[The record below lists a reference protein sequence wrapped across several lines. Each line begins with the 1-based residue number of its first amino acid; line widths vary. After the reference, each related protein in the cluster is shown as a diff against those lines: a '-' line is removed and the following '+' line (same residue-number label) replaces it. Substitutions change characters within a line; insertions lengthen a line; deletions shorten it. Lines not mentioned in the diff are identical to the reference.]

1 MMIYRKQLA
10 EGKDLTGE
18 EIKAEI
24 AAGNIE
30 GYREDKQEP
39 PPGSI
44 YRARHEK
51 TGAEL
56 KKHMLEYTATTKL
69 PNEKGELVPVSQ
81 ITDQDAV
88 MTAFLGEAGVT
99 YWNPQAANMT
109 LYSTMNTSSLKQQPN
124 SSTHRQKTHQTTHT
138 GTSHF
143 GCINPRQHNTS
154 SGTEQRI

>member
-1 MMIYRKQLA
+1 MIYRKQLA

-24 AAGNIE
+24 ATENIE
-30 GYREDKQEP
+30 GYAKINKNQLR
-39 PPGSI
+39 GI

-88 MTAFLGEAGVT
+88 MTAFLG
-99 YWNPQAANMT
+99 
-109 LYSTMNTSSLKQQPN
+109 
-124 SSTHRQKTHQTTHT
+124 
-138 GTSHF
+138 
-143 GCINPRQHNTS
+143 
-154 SGTEQRI
+154 